1 MAKPAII
8 TVDDDPQVLSAVE
21 RDLRRRYAADHRIL
35 RAESGADALAA
46 LTELKKR
53 GDTVALIL
61 ADQRMPAMTGTEF
74 LLAATPLFPE
84 ARTVLLTAYADTDA
98 AIQAIND
105 VGLDHYL
112 MKPWD
117 PPEDRLYPIL
127 DDLLED
133 WRRNV
138 AAPYDGIRVLGT
150 TWSPGTHEAKDFLAR
165 NQIPYRF
172 ADIERDADAAA
183 TVSAAGAGSH
193 LPLVLFP
200 DGTSLTEPT
209 RRELADKVGMQTEA
223 TTELYD
229 VIVVGA
235 GPAGLAAGV
244 YGASEG
250 LRVAIIERDAT
261 GGQAGTSSRIE
272 NYLGFPKGI
281 SGADL
286 ARRAAAQAQ
295 RFGAEIIT
303 AGEVVGIAANDPLK
317 VVTLKDGSTISSR
330 AVIIATGM
338 TTRMLDVPGYERFTG
353 AGVYYGAAITE
364 AATYKD
370 EPVFVIG
377 GANSAGQGAMM
388 FSRFASHVTMVVR
401 GSSLEQRM
409 SQYLVDQI
417 RGRPNIEVLVGT
429 EVLGVDGPN
438 RIERITLRTG
448 DATYDRPA
456 AAVFIF
462 VGAVPHTDFV
472 RGGVALNEKGF
483 VLTGPDLGESATRE
497 GGWPLERDP
506 YLMETSVPGIFAAG
520 DVRHGVV
527 RRVASAVGQGSV
539 CISFVHEYLATV

>member
-8 TVDDDPQVLSAVE
+8 TVDDDPQVLAAVE
-21 RDLRRRYAADHRIL
+21 RDLRKRYAAAYRTIK
-35 RAESGADALAA
+35 AASGAEALEA
-46 LTELKKR
+46 LTELKRR
-53 GDTVALIL
+53 GDTVALIV
-61 ADQRMPAMTGTEF
+61 ADQRMPQMTGTEF
-74 LLAATPLFPE
+74 LLAAAPLFPQ

-117 PPEDRLYPIL
+117 PPEERLYPVL
-127 DDLLED
+127 DDLIED

-150 TWSPGTHEAKDFLAR
+150 TWSPRTHDTKDFLAR

-172 ADIERDADAAA
+172 IDIERDADAQA
-183 TVSAAGAGSH
+183 TVAAAGAESH

-200 DGTSLTEPT
+200 DGTNLTEPE
-209 RRELADKVGMQTEA
+209 RRLLADKVGLQTEA
-223 TTELYD
+223 TTEFYD

-235 GPAGLAAGV
+235 GPAGLAAAV

-250 LRVAIIERDAT
+250 LRVAVIEREAT

-281 SGADL
+281 SGTDL

-295 RFGAEIIT
+295 RFGAEIIA
-303 AGEVVGIAANDPLK
+303 AGEVVAVSVEDQVK
-317 VVTLKDGSTISSR
+317 VVTLADGTRLGCR
-330 AVIIATGM
+330 ALVIATGM
-338 TTRMLDVPGYERFTG
+338 TTRMLEVPGYDRFAG

-388 FSRFASHVTMVVR
+388 FSRFASQVTIVVR
-401 GSSLEQRM
+401 GAALETRM

-417 RGRPNIEVLVGT
+417 RASANIEVLTGT
-429 EVLGVDGPN
+429 EVVAVEGSH
-438 RIERITLRTG
+438 RIERIMLHTG
-448 DATYDRPA
+448 DQTYQLPA

-462 VGAVPHTDFV
+462 VGAVPHSDFL
-472 RGGVALNEKGF
+472 RGVVALNDKGF
-483 VLTGPDLGESATRE
+483 VLTGPDLGEAGTRR
-497 GGWPLERDP
+497 GGWPLDRDP
-506 YLMETSVPGIFAAG
+506 YLMEASVPGIFAAG

>member
-8 TVDDDPQVLSAVE
+8 TVDDDPQVLAAVE
-21 RDLRRRYAADHRIL
+21 RDLRQRYAAAHRIIK
-35 RAESGADALAA
+35 AASGAEALEA
-46 LTELKKR
+46 LGGLKQR
-53 GDTVALIL
+53 GDTVALIV
-61 ADQRMPAMTGTEF
+61 ADQRMPQMTGTEF
-74 LLAATPLFPE
+74 LLAAAGLFPQ

-117 PPEDRLYPIL
+117 PPEERLYPVL

-133 WRRNV
+133 WRLN
-138 AAPYDGIRVLGT
+138 ADAPYDGIRVLGT
-150 TWSPGTHEAKDFLAR
+150 TWSPRTHDTKDFLAR
-165 NQIPYRF
+165 NQVPYRF
-172 ADIERDADAAA
+172 LDIERDAAAR
-183 TVSAAGAGSH
+183 TIVESAGAESR

-200 DGTSLTEPT
+200 DGTTLMEPE
-209 RRELADKVGMQTEA
+209 RRALADKVGLQTEA
-223 TTELYD
+223 KAPFYD
-229 VIVVGA
+229 VVVVGA

-250 LRVAIIERDAT
+250 LRVAMIEREAT

-281 SGADL
+281 SGTDL

-303 AGEVVGIAANDPLK
+303 AGEVVGVTVEDPVK
-317 VVTLKDGSTISSR
+317 VVTLADGSRLSCR
-330 AVIIATGM
+330 ALIIATGM
-338 TTRMLDVPGYERFTG
+338 TTRTLGVPGYERFAG

-401 GSSLEQRM
+401 APTLEERM

-417 RGRPNIEVLVGT
+417 RSTANIEVLVGT
-429 EVLGVDGPN
+429 EVLGVDGPK

-448 DATYDRPA
+448 EETYERPA

-462 VGAVPHTDFV
+462 VGAVPHTDFL
-472 RGGVALNEKGF
+472 RGVIALNDRGF
-483 VLTGPDLGESATRE
+483 ILTGPDLGALGTRV

>member
-1 MAKPAII
+1 MAKPAIL
-8 TVDDDPQVLSAVE
+8 TVDDDPEVLASVE
-21 RDLRRRYAADHRIL
+21 RDLRRKYAADYRIV
-35 RAESGADALAA
+35 RASSGAEAREALAA
-46 LTELKKR
+46 LQGR
-53 GDTVALIL
+53 GDPVALIM

-74 LLAATPLFPE
+74 LTRAHPLHPD

-127 DDLLED
+127 DELLDE
-133 WRRNV
+133 WQRTV
-138 AAPYDGIRVLGT
+138 VAPYDGIRVLGA
-150 TWSPGTHEAKDFLAR
+150 TWSPSTHEAKDFLAR

-172 ADIERDADAAA
+172 YDIERDHEAAA
-183 TVSAAGAGSH
+183 IVATAGAETR
-193 LPLVLFP
+193 LPYILFP
-200 DGTSLTEPT
+200 DGTTAMEPD
-209 RRELADKVGMQTEA
+209 RRTLADKVGLQTEA
-223 TTELYD
+223 KEPFYD
-229 VIVVGA
+229 VVVIGA
-235 GPAGLAAGV
+235 GPAGLAAAV

-250 LRVAIIERDAT
+250 LRVAVIEREAT

-281 SGADL
+281 AGAEL
-286 ARRAAAQAQ
+286 AHRATTQAQ

-303 AGEVVGIAANDPLK
+303 AGEVTAVSVEDQVK
-317 VVTLKDGSTISSR
+317 FVTLADGTR
-330 AVIIATGM
+330 LGAKAVVVATGM
-338 TTRMLDVPGYERFTG
+338 TTRMLSVPGYDRFAG

-370 EPVFVIG
+370 ANVYVIG

-401 GSSLEQRM
+401 APSLEEKM

-417 RGRPNIEVLVGT
+417 HGTPNIEVLTGT
-429 EVLGVDGPN
+429 EVVSVEGDKGV
-438 RIERITLRTG
+438 ERIVLRSG
-448 DATYDRPA
+448 DETSERPA

-462 VGAVPHTDFV
+462 VGAVPHTDFLAGV
-472 RGGVALNEKGF
+472 VALNDQGF
-483 VLTGPDLGESATRE
+483 VLTGPDLGPLGTKG
-497 GGWPLERDP
+497 GGWLLDRDP
-506 YLMETSVPGIFAAG
+506 FLMETSVPGIFAAG

-527 RRVASAVGQGSV
+527 RRVASAVGQGSI
-539 CISFVHEYLATV
+539 CISFVHQYLATV